1 MASDA
6 EPEDAMRLDSPKDAD
21 AAASPEATE
30 AGSHRPDHAQQFF
43 GEPCPKGGLMEALE
57 KTAKTDEPGDTPL
70 FVDKWTAAITRL
82 TEERKALKL
91 EQRAKTKA
99 IRKTIRQKRRT
110 MKNAKKLT
118 DDELAQIVLDRKI
131 LQLVQKEEIAARS
144 SANSSTSKAKS
155 MTCEKRFPCSQNRGL
170 QIDPRHRSQRKRQS
184 VKYSAVLTVTDS
196 PSSTEQRTRPPS
208 GVAHSDS
215 IHGMCWQKSLSPPE
229 PSSRARE
236 GQTRHAQP

>member
-1 MASDA
+1 
-6 EPEDAMRLDSPKDAD
+6 MRLDSPRDAD
-21 AAASPEATE
+21 AAAPPEATE
-30 AGSHRPDHAQQFF
+30 AGSQKPDHAQQFF
-43 GEPCPKGGLMEALE
+43 EEPCPKDGHMEALE

-144 SANSSTSKAKS
+144 SANSSTSQAKS
-155 MTCEKRFPCSQNRGL
+155 TL
-170 QIDPRHRSQRKRQS
+170 
-184 VKYSAVLTVTDS
+184 
-196 PSSTEQRTRPPS
+196 
-208 GVAHSDS
+208 
-215 IHGMCWQKSLSPPE
+215 
-229 PSSRARE
+229 
-236 GQTRHAQP
+236 